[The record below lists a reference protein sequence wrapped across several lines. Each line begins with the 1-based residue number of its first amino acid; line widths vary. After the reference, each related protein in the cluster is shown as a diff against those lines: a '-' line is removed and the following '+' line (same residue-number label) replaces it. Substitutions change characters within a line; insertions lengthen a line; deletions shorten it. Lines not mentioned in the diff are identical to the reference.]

1 MLEAETNFSGLQ
13 QTFLCKACHWFVFPK
28 TISNR
33 TEEWFFPGNLVNLS
47 EVCRKKRGEQPLP
60 LLVWGC
66 QLAAA
71 IWLIWCQ
78 FSAAI
83 RLIRSHSCSNQG
95 CRLMDLMHG
104 HPREKGGRGDG
115 LNMVNLLWFPKL
127 GTYTLYWCLSIW
139 IFKCICICIWN
150 KYFLVDGDWHVVVNR
165 TERIPWPWGG
175 YTSLT
180 DNWKVWDKI
189 EVGEEIQKQVK
200 IQIQIQIQIRTM
212 WSTVSHITHW

>member
-104 HPREKGGRGDG
+104 HPREKGG
-115 LNMVNLLWFPKL
+115 
-127 GTYTLYWCLSIW
+127 
-139 IFKCICICIWN
+139 
-150 KYFLVDGDWHVVVNR
+150 
-165 TERIPWPWGG
+165 GG
-175 YTSLT
+175 MDL
-180 DNWKVWDKI
+180 I
-189 EVGEEIQKQVK
+189 
-200 IQIQIQIQIRTM
+200 
-212 WSTVSHITHW
+212 WSTYYGFLNWVLIHYIDVYLFGFSNAFVFVSETNTF